1 MSPLARKID
10 KKFTYKDYCSW
21 PDDERWE
28 LIDGIAYNMSPA
40 PSRQHQELS
49 RELFARLYDVL
60 KDKECET
67 YYAPFDVRLPDTDT
81 AEEDQT
87 FTVVQPDIV
96 VVCDL
101 SKLDD
106 RGCKGAPDLIIEIL
120 SPSTAAK
127 DLKIKRDLYE
137 RHGVKEYWLVHPT
150 DKTVMI
156 YNSIVDDNQY
166 GKADVYAGED
176 IIVSQV
182 IEGLKIN
189 LIDVF
194 GPLPPAVLP
203 ESSGGCKKT
212 KGRESTNC

>member
-1 MSPLARKID
+1 MSSPLARKID
-10 KKFTYKDYCSW
+10 KKFTYKEYCSW
-21 PDDERWE
+21 PDDEKWE
-28 LIDGIAYNMSPA
+28 LIDGMAYNMSPA
-40 PSRQHQELS
+40 PSRRHQELS
-49 RELFARLYDVL
+49 RELFARLYDGL
-60 KDKECET
+60 KDKACEI
-67 YYAPFDVRLPDTDT
+67 YYAPFDVRLPDTDD
-81 AEEDQT
+81 AEDDQT
-87 FTVVQPDIV
+87 FTVVQPDII

-106 RGCKGAPDLIIEIL
+106 RGCKGAPELIIEIL

-156 YNSIVDDNQY
+156 YSMLGDNQY

-182 IEGLKIN
+182 IEGIEIN
-189 LIDVF
+189 LIDIF
-194 GPLPPAVLP
+194 GPVPSGPFPPVGSA
-203 ESSGGCKKT
+203 GY
-212 KGRESTNC
+212 RETLT